1 MPKTARKNKNVHLI
15 SLGCP
20 KNRIDTEAM
29 MGALGRRGYRYAGR
43 LEDAGTVIINTCGFL
58 REAVEEGLSEIGD
71 LARSKQGHDFRLV
84 VAGCLVQRLGRDLKR
99 LVPAIDALVG
109 VHGYQGI
116 IGAVEGRSGLEL
128 PAVKRCYPAGF
139 YHNRILTTGPGWAY
153 LRIAD
158 GCDNRCSYCLIPSIR
173 GRLRSR
179 PLPEIVKEAR
189 ILAGRG
195 VREINL
201 IAQDTTAYGTDL
213 YGMRKLP
220 ELLKALARVDGI
232 EWVRLMYTHPAHIDD
247 RLIEALAVQDKAVRY
262 LDVPLQHISDGILK
276 SMGRGIDGWGIA
288 GLIDK
293 LRAAM
298 PDIVLRTTIMVG
310 YPGERPGDFAR
321 LCDFVKQAGFDRLGA
336 FAYSPEPG
344 TEAARLPAQV
354 GQRTK
359 QGRLKTL
366 MELQKRV
373 SLDRNRKRI
382 GQRTRV
388 LIEGRLANGDPE
400 VPFRAGYQYYG
411 RSSGEAPEIDG
422 KIYIRSR
429 RELVP
434 GEFRTATID
443 QAWPH
448 DLGAAIASKG

>member
-1 MPKTARKNKNVHLI
+1 MSRAIRNKNVHLV

-20 KNRIDTEAM
+20 KNRIDTEAV
-29 MGALGRRGYRYAGR
+29 MGALGRQGYRYAGR

-71 LARSKQGHDFRLV
+71 LARAKQTCGFRLV
-84 VAGCLVQRLGRDLKR
+84 VTGCLVQRLGRDLKR

-116 IGAVEGRSGLEL
+116 IPAVEGRSHLVL
-128 PAVKRCYPAGF
+128 PAAEGRYAPSF
-139 YHNRILTTGPGWAY
+139 YHGRVLTTGPGWAY

-179 PLPEIVKEAR
+179 PLPEIVREAR
-189 ILAGRG
+189 MLAGRG

-213 YGMRKLP
+213 DGRRQLP
-220 ELLKALARVDGI
+220 ELLRALGRVDGI
-232 EWVRLMYTHPAHIDD
+232 EWIRLMYTHPAHIDE
-247 RLIEALAVQDKAVRY
+247 RLIEALAVQGKVVRY
-262 LDVPLQHISDGILK
+262 LDVPLQHVSDGILK
-276 SMGRGIDGWGIA
+276 SMGRRIDGWGIT

-298 PDIVLRTTIMVG
+298 PDIVLRTTLMVG

-344 TEAARLPAQV
+344 TEAARLPVQV

-373 SLDRNRKRI
+373 SLGRNRKRI
-382 GQRTRV
+382 GQKTRV
-388 LIEGRLANGDPE
+388 LIEGRLAKGDPM
-400 VPFRAGYQYYG
+400 VPFRAGYQYFG

-422 KIYIRSR
+422 KVYIRSR
-429 RELVP
+429 RELAP
-434 GEFRTATID
+434 GEFQAVTID
-443 QAWPH
+443 QAWSH
-448 DLGAAIASKG
+448 DLGAVTTSKG